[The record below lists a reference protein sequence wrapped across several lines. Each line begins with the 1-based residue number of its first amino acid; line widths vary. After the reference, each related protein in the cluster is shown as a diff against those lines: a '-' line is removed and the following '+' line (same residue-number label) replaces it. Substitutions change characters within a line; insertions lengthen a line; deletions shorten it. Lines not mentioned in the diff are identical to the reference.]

1 MDTKRRLYQALVDG
15 LTALDVPRNDILI
28 VLHEPP
34 MHNWGVNGG
43 VPASEVDVG
52 FKVDI

>member
-1 MDTKRRLYQALVDG
+1 MDTKRRLFRAIV
-15 LTALDVPRNDILI
+15 TALEPFGVPTDDVLI

-34 MHNWGVNGG
+34 MQNWGVDSG
-43 VPASEVDVG
+43 VPASEIDVG